1 MSTKT
6 IHSKIYPDKVYYTYN
21 PEEKILGMGGMGIV
35 YYGKR
40 YDEKGNIAE
49 VAIKVMKEDLPKE
62 VIERAQRESS
72 ILIKNDH
79 LVMMYEFVSED
90 DTNDAGQKIT
100 RNYVISEF
108 LHGVTLGDLIRGGR
122 SGLQLTEEQESLYE
136 RLCFTDKEKAASEI
150 TMGVLSGVMALH
162 DSGYI
167 HRDIDPSNIM
177 ITTDSKVRLFDFG
190 IAKKWNTLNSMDTGL
205 TSSGQFLGK
214 AAYAAPEIVKGD
226 IKNQG
231 KFSDVYA
238 IGILYFLLITGHLP
252 FSGTT
257 YEKMDAQLHKRI
269 PYEQIPNL
277 RIRNIIRKATEKKQ
291 SIRYPSSAHFRA
303 AIEDIDFT
311 NKSRLSWWQRIFM

>member
-1 MSTKT
+1 MAIKT
-6 IHSKIYPDKVYYTYN
+6 IHSRIYPNKVYYTYN
-21 PEEKILGMGGMGIV
+21 PEDKILGMGGMGIV
-35 YYGKR
+35 YSGKR
-40 YDEKGNIAE
+40 FDEKGNITE
-49 VAIKVMKEDLPKE
+49 VAIKVMKEDLPME

-79 LVMMYEFVSED
+79 LVMMYEFVRED
-90 DTNDAGQKIT
+90 DTNEVGKTIT
-100 RNYVISEF
+100 RNYVISEY
-108 LHGVTLGDLIRGGR
+108 LHGVTLGELIRGGR
-122 SGLQLTEEQESLYE
+122 SGYKLTKEQETLYE

-150 TMGVLSGVMALH
+150 IMGVLSGVMALH

-177 ITTDSKVRLFDFG
+177 ITTNCKVKLFDFG

-257 YEKMDAQLHKRI
+257 YEKMDAQLHKKI
-269 PYEQIPNL
+269 PYEQVPHSA
-277 RIRNIIRKATEKKQ
+277 IRKIIKKATEKRTDK
-291 SIRYPSSAHFRA
+291 RFPSSSHFRA
-303 AIEDIDFT
+303 AIEDINFAE
-311 NKSRLSWWQRIFM
+311 KSLPWWKKLFN

>member
-1 MSTKT
+1 MPIKT
-6 IHSKIYPDKVYYTYN
+6 IHSKVYPNKVYYTYN
-21 PEEKILGMGGMGIV
+21 PEDEILGMGGMGIV

-49 VAIKVMKEDLPKE
+49 VAIKVLKDDLPLE

-79 LVMMYEFVSED
+79 LVTMYEFISAD
-90 DTNDAGQKIT
+90 DVNEIGKTIT
-100 RNYVISEF
+100 RNYVISEY
-108 LHGVTLGDLIRGGR
+108 LHGVTLGELIRGGR
-122 SGLQLTEEQESLYE
+122 SGSQLTKDQEKLYE
-136 RLCFTDKEKAASEI
+136 RLIFTDKEKAASEI
-150 TMGVLSGVMALH
+150 VTGILSGVMALH

-177 ITTDSKVRLFDFG
+177 ITASCKVKLFDFG

-231 KFSDVYA
+231 KYSDVYA

-257 YEKMDAQLHKRI
+257 YEKMDAQLHKKI
-269 PYEQIPNL
+269 PYEQISHSD
-277 RIRNIIRKATEKKQ
+277 IRKIIKKATEKKPNK
-291 SIRYPSSAHFRA
+291 RYPSSAHFRA
-303 AIEDIDFT
+303 AIEEIDFKE
-311 NKSRLSWWQRIFM
+311 KSRLTWWQRLFN